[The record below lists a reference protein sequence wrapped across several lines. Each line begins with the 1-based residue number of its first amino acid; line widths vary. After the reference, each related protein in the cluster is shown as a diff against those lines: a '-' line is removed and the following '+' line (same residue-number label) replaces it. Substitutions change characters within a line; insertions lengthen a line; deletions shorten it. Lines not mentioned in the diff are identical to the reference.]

1 LQCTFATN
9 IFAAPAPYFFVL
21 STTPIFWNDTTKT
34 RVWCG
39 GCRNDSFDVPT
50 VENCSGGDRCF
61 FDITNLSVRI
71 TDQCFWL
78 SSLFLSSGNSTA
90 IPVRGRSTWHG
101 TEFCLFITSK
111 TVSACRIFRLDAF
124 PDGTCVCNSA
134 ILIGRQPDLSSVW
147 LGKEI
152 KPPHFR
158 FPLSTLVSLDA
169 TCHPWLS
176 SSRSKVM

>member
-1 LQCTFATN
+1 LLHLRP
-9 IFAAPAPYFFVL
+9 ISSSYRRRR
-21 STTPIFWNDTTKT
+21 SSGTTPRRRAFGAVVAGMIRSTYLRSRT
-34 RVWCG
+34 
-39 GCRNDSFDVPT
+39 VPA
-50 VENCSGGDRCF
+50 GGDRCF

-147 LGKEI
+147 LWLGKEI

-158 FPLSTLVSLDA
+158 FPCPL
-169 TCHPWLS
+169 
-176 SSRSKVM
+176 SSRSTRRAIPG